1 MRRWSQRLGRM
12 CLRSDSAHVV
22 CLSLLKRGRSFH
34 ASPPLSSSVNRGVAA
49 SLLVTEMTRGLQ
61 PREAKS

>member
-1 MRRWSQRLGRM
+1 MRRLLRRLGHM

-34 ASPPLSSSVNRGVAA
+34 ASPPPYSSVNRGVAA

-61 PREAKS
+61 PKEARS